1 MSYLADVQMPKK
13 EEISVAEH
21 SEEEQVWEPS
31 DESEEEVAVLPPN
44 LTCDLPAKKEK
55 IQMDD
60 IFKPKAPPA
69 KKELQIREKPVIL
82 PKIAPVKQKRKM
94 SEKQLEA
101 LARGRANRAK
111 NKKPVAAPAPAPVAA
126 PVAAPEP
133 APAPAPVAQVQQQYS
148 QQDLQEMV
156 FQGVQRY
163 DTERKKRKEV
173 KKKALAR
180 QTHEKKVFSDINN
193 ALERTVP
200 TSDPWANCF
209 T

>member
-1 MSYLADVQMPKK
+1 M
-13 EEISVAEH
+13 
-21 SEEEQVWEPS
+21 
-31 DESEEEVAVLPPN
+31 
-44 LTCDLPAKKEK
+44 
-55 IQMDD
+55 
-60 IFKPKAPPA
+60 
-69 KKELQIREKPVIL
+69 
-82 PKIAPVKQKRKM
+82 
-94 SEKQLEA
+94 
-101 LARGRANRAK
+101 
-111 NKKPVAAPAPAPVAA
+111 
-126 PVAAPEP
+126 
-133 APAPAPVAQVQQQYS
+133 AQVQQQYS

>member
-1 MSYLADVQMPKK
+1 MSYLADVQMPQK
-13 EEISVAEH
+13 EESVEQ
-21 SEEEQVWEPS
+21 SEEEQVWEAS
-31 DESEEEVAVLPPN
+31 DESEEELEVLPP
-44 LTCDLPAKKEK
+44 TELPAKKEK

-111 NKKPVAAPAPAPVAA
+111 NKKPVPAPAPVAVEAPVPVAAPAPAP
-126 PVAAPEP
+126 
-133 APAPAPVAQVQQQYS
+133 VQQQYS
-148 QQDLQEMV
+148 QQDLEEMV

-163 DTERKKRKEV
+163 DTQRKKRKEV
-173 KKKALAR
+173 KKKALAK